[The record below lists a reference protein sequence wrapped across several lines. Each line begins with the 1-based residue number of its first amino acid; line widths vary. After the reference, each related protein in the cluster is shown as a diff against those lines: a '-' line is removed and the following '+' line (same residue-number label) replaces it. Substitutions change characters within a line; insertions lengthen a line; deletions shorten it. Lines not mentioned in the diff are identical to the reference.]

1 MKLSYAGGIIG
12 RIPDGLTVS
21 NASYIGKLTASG
33 SYLGQIAEVNDG
45 IITECTVKEFN
56 SEDSKNTYT
65 GGLTGLN
72 SINGIVKA
80 DNKFAN
86 GISLRGSAVLGAYMG
101 RNLADIELV
110 SAAAEKPWGAWT
122 GITGAGINSLSI
134 DRTADNNV
142 VSGSAI
148 GLLTGENAGTI
159 NIQGSSVSC
168 SVINDADFAGLYAG
182 INTGTIND
190 RGTKTVFDDLEENG
204 GQGRYAGSLSGN
216 VINAKLSVNN
226 VNKTGLVTGKNIGEV
241 NNIITSNDTG
251 ISSIASNGSY
261 VGGFIGQNGDGA
273 REGKVEKCI
282 NYMEV
287 KATATNSR
295 AGGIV
300 ALSDGVSQ
308 IELCDNRALVSADL
322 SAAGILGWSGEGVTS
337 NNTNDIRD
345 CINIGEITATTN
357 TTAGI
362 AGKVNYGV
370 VDICRNYGSASYGI
384 SASADDSVIFSDNLE
399 ASGND
404 EGVPSSDVEDAQLT
418 KNPIAPVNDRN
429 TLVRNFYIFGVCT
442 EKPLNPGEGYRKLV
456 KAEPNSENHK
466 YTDIDYTVNTRNNN
480 NLNYNYYSNIGITTY
495 MKNHYLRGD
504 LNAPTWPFNGITPEN
519 SSKIRELYKNITG
532 NYYSSGNL
540 DERFVNYLLE
550 VYYLVYNIQGWDAAL
565 STAYDTLIELADFI
579 YTNGYIKEDY
589 GSTYYKDGTEAS
601 IGGTD
606 VYDVYDDTTSHWPKQ
621 LYYYTDENEV
631 CTLVYHRWNNYYP
644 TSITGLSSNI
654 SGVDSVT
661 KFEEIDSKFV
671 TMVNNTDAYPNYDE
685 YGDDNTL
692 IVQGFLP
699 EQP

>member
-1 MKLSYAGGIIG
+1 MADDLSERSTEIQSRFATLTGDNRASGYLVQLMSSIENSDDLIDALESQESSAEGALNPNYGGTDVETPELTFNDNMLGSSVTVEAPLFAGGMFGYVPSNLGMRVNLNNKDVKAEVTATGNINAENTFGHDSKSAEEDVFATDKKMKLSYAGGIIG

-261 VGGFIGQNGDGA
+261 VGGF
-273 REGKVEKCI
+273 
-282 NYMEV
+282 
-287 KATATNSR
+287 
-295 AGGIV
+295 
-300 ALSDGVSQ
+300 
-308 IELCDNRALVSADL
+308 
-322 SAAGILGWSGEGVTS
+322 
-337 NNTNDIRD
+337 
-345 CINIGEITATTN
+345 
-357 TTAGI
+357 
-362 AGKVNYGV
+362 
-370 VDICRNYGSASYGI
+370 
-384 SASADDSVIFSDNLE
+384 
-399 ASGND
+399 
-404 EGVPSSDVEDAQLT
+404 
-418 KNPIAPVNDRN
+418 
-429 TLVRNFYIFGVCT
+429 
-442 EKPLNPGEGYRKLV
+442 
-456 KAEPNSENHK
+456 H
-466 YTDIDYTVNTRNNN
+466 
-480 NLNYNYYSNIGITTY
+480 
-495 MKNHYLRGD
+495 
-504 LNAPTWPFNGITPEN
+504 
-519 SSKIRELYKNITG
+519 
-532 NYYSSGNL
+532 
-540 DERFVNYLLE
+540 
-550 VYYLVYNIQGWDAAL
+550 
-565 STAYDTLIELADFI
+565 
-579 YTNGYIKEDY
+579 IK
-589 GSTYYKDGTEAS
+589 
-601 IGGTD
+601 
-606 VYDVYDDTTSHWPKQ
+606 
-621 LYYYTDENEV
+621 
-631 CTLVYHRWNNYYP
+631 
-644 TSITGLSSNI
+644 
-654 SGVDSVT
+654 
-661 KFEEIDSKFV
+661 
-671 TMVNNTDAYPNYDE
+671 
-685 YGDDNTL
+685 
-692 IVQGFLP
+692 
-699 EQP
+699 